1 MKNSKMSLT
10 KDFKHYIFHHTDLS
24 VSDREYVH
32 RIFSQSHIKK
42 TVRISLILLTWT
54 FFATFF
60 DSALFSGAIVASA
73 VTGIHAIHFL
83 PNFLFLMVNLAA
95 KLLFISWFDSEKIL
109 NTKERILASLPSIGI
124 ILFLGSVFKKEK
136 IFLKA
141 LRGYLGYVRKRG
153 IKSILSLL
161 NIKNIS

>member
-1 MKNSKMSLT
+1 MSLT
-10 KDFKHYIFHHTDLS
+10 KDFKHYIAYHTDFNA
-24 VSDREYVH
+24 SDRSYITRV
-32 RIFSQSHIKK
+32 FAQPHIRK
-42 TVRISLILLTWT
+42 TVRISLILVIWT

-73 VTGIHAIHFL
+73 VTGIHAVHLI
-83 PNFLFLMVNLAA
+83 PNMLFLIVNLVG
-95 KLLFISWFDSEKIL
+95 KLLFISWFD
-109 NTKERILASLPSIGI
+109 TERILSTKQRMLASLPSIGI

-136 IFLKA
+136 LFLKA

-161 NIKNIS
+161 HIKNIT